1 MGEVFS
7 RAVGFR
13 SVTEML
19 PAVAFHVVFCVAG
32 MSCLVQAR
40 RRRQAVSVSRAVGV

>member
-7 RAVGFR
+7 RAAGFR

-19 PAVAFHVVFCVAG
+19 PAVAFHVVFSVAG
-32 MSCLVQAR
+32 MSCLVQTR
-40 RRRQAVSVSRAVGV
+40 RRKQTAAASQAVGV